1 MRQARSRIAVVTAV
15 LLGAGYAAGERTAL
29 ADGLRVQYVA
39 NEGVLITGG
48 RTAILID
55 GLQRGKASLPYDF
68 LRGEARERLE
78 TARGAWREI
87 DLLLV
92 SHLHLDHFHP
102 DATARFL
109 RSAPRARLVSS
120 AQVTG
125 QLDPALRARAI
136 AWRPGR
142 SESIRVAGAG
152 ITFLGLRHSP
162 GSWPRDSVQNF
173 GHLVDIDGVQ
183 VLHLGDADATV
194 ANFAPF
200 RLPRQRIDLALVPWW
215 FLETKEGRDVVRHHI
230 AARKVALFHAA
241 QSEVARARELAA
253 RHLPGAVVF
262 ARPLV
267 DSIDVA
273 SAD

>member
-1 MRQARSRIAVVTAV
+1 MVAVATL
-15 LLGAGYAAGERTAL
+15 LLGAGCAAGEGTAR
-29 ADGLRVQYVA
+29 AAGAGLRLHYVA
-39 NEGVLITGG
+39 NEGVLIAGG
-48 RTAILID
+48 GAEILID
-55 GLQRGKASLPYDF
+55 GLQRGKASLPYDV
-68 LRGEARERLE
+68 LRGQARERLE
-78 TARGAWREI
+78 TARGAWRDI
-87 DLLLV
+87 DVLLV
-92 SHLHLDHFHP
+92 SHHHLDHFNR

-109 RSAPRARLVSS
+109 RSAPAARLVSS
-120 AQVTG
+120 AQVVG
-125 QLDPALRARAI
+125 QLDPELRRARTRTI

-142 SESIRVAGAG
+142 SESICVAGAG